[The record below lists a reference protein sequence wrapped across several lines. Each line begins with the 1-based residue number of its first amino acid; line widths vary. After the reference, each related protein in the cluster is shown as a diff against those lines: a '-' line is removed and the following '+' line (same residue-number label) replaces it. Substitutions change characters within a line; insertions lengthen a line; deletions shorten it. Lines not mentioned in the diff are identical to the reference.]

1 MAGDATPPRVQVV
14 ILGGGFAGIGA
25 ALEFGRRLRRESD
38 VDVHLVSEEN
48 YCVFQPMLP
57 EVVAGGIEPTHIVNP
72 VRQLCAG
79 LQFHCARVEAID
91 AGARSVRLVGA
102 DGRREFELRYDHLV
116 LALGQVVD
124 LSRVPGMSQH
134 ALPIKT
140 LGDAFHL
147 RNRVLARLEEAD
159 LEQDESRRRRLLTFV
174 TVGGG
179 FSGVETAAEI
189 HDLIR
194 RVLPF
199 YPVAFR
205 TGHRMI
211 LIHSRE
217 RILNEL
223 PPSLGDFA
231 QRTLARR
238 GVEILTGL
246 KSVEATADGVK
257 LSDGRFLECGTLICT
272 IGNAPHPLIARGDW
286 PQDGGRVVTDDCMR
300 VAGRDDVWA
309 MGDMAAVPDRVAGG
323 TCPPTA
329 QYAVRQGRQLAR
341 NVLAA
346 LRGAAPEP
354 FRFKCL
360 GQLAVVGHRCGV
372 AQVFGMKFSGLV
384 AWMMWRA
391 VYWAKLP
398 SFVSKV
404 RVGLDWALDLVFPR
418 DLTKFETRRTEA
430 VALAHFR
437 PGDVIVKEGER
448 GDCFYVIERGRVEIV
463 RSDGAAGAAPAPNG
477 AVTEQKLG
485 EKGPGESFG
494 EAALVN
500 DAPRN
505 ATVRAL
511 TAVDV
516 LAVSRGDFKRLVA
529 SYGAMKEQVE
539 RDLAKHA
546 AGKTVAGDVTG
557 T

>member
-1 MAGDATPPRVQVV
+1 MSGDATKRRVQVV

-25 ALEFGRRLRRESD
+25 ALEFGRQLRHAAE

-72 VRQLCAG
+72 VRQLCVG
-79 LQFHCARVEAID
+79 MKFHCARVEAID
-91 AGARSVRLVGA
+91 AHAKSVKLVGA
-102 DGRREFELRYDHLV
+102 DGRQEFALPYDHLV

-124 LSRVPGMSQH
+124 LSRVPGMTQH

-147 RNRVLARLEEAD
+147 RNQVLSRLEQAD
-159 LEQDESRRRRLLTFV
+159 LEPDDARRKHLLTFV

-199 YPVAFR
+199 YPNAWK
-205 TGHRMI
+205 TGHRMV

-231 QRTLARR
+231 QKTLARR
-238 GVEILTGL
+238 GVEILTNL

-257 LSDGRFLECGTLICT
+257 LSDGRFLGCGTLICT
-272 IGNAPHPLIARGDW
+272 IGNAPHPLISNGEW

-300 VAGRDDVWA
+300 VTGRDGVWA
-309 MGDMAAVPDRVAGG
+309 LGDMAAVPDRVTGG
-323 TCPPTA
+323 ICPPTA
-329 QYAVRQGRQLAR
+329 QYAIRQGRQLAR

-346 LRGAAPEP
+346 VHGAAPQP

-360 GQLAVVGHRCGV
+360 GQLAVVGHHCGV
-372 AQVFGMKFSGLV
+372 AMVLGMKFSGVV

-391 VYWAKLP
+391 IYWSKLP

-430 VALAHFR
+430 VSLAHYR
-437 PGDVIVKEGER
+437 PGDVIVRQGER
-448 GDCFYVIERGRVEIV
+448 GDCFYVIQKGRVEIV
-463 RSDGAAGAAPAPNG
+463 RADAAATAE
-477 AVTEQKLG
+477 TRLG

-516 LAVSRGDFKRLVA
+516 LAVSRGDFKKLVA
-529 SYGAMKEQVE
+529 SYGAVREQVE
-539 RDLAKHA
+539 RDLARHA
-546 AGKTVAGDVTG
+546 AAPIASAKAAPPS
-557 T
+557 